1 MKRIILLVALFSGT
15 ALAQD
20 NRIAQFTMW
29 QAKETQAAAFQR
41 GYLQH
46 LKWRKAAGDPWE
58 WYGWYITSG
67 PRIGWFIEATFNHAW
82 SDFDGRPVDPSE
94 ENVNLIQSV
103 LPHADI
109 RSTFKAYFL
118 KDQSIANSGSL
129 RSKMI
134 RMVTIRVTDM
144 PAAIRVIDRYK
155 NSFRSNS
162 DVTTLM
168 AYKVIDGG
176 NANQLILLIG
186 ANSWEQYG
194 KTENILDQMNNIE
207 NSLKLKTID
216 GITSETLAFSLE
228 MSLSDSAAINEQRQ
242 VPHYFSIHHRERQD

>member
-1 MKRIILLVALFSGT
+1 MKRIILFVLLLSSS
-15 ALAQD
+15 LMAQD
-20 NRIAQFTMW
+20 NRIAQFTVW
-29 QAKETQAAAFQR
+29 QPKETQSAAFQR

-46 LKWRKAAGDPWE
+46 LKWRKTAGDPWE
-58 WYGWYITSG
+58 WYAWYITSG
-67 PRIGWFIEATFNHAW
+67 PRIGWFIEGTFSHAW

-94 ENVNLIQSV
+94 ENTSLNQSV
-103 LPHADI
+103 LPFADI

-118 KDQSIANSGSL
+118 KDQSIINSGSL

-134 RMVTIRVTDM
+134 RMVTIRVTDL
-144 PAAIRVIDRYK
+144 PAAIRVVDRYK

-186 ANSWEQYG
+186 SNSWEQYG
-194 KTENILDQMNNIE
+194 KTENILDQLNNIE
-207 NSLKLKTID
+207 TTMKLKTID
-216 GITSETLAFSLE
+216 GITSETLVFSLE
-228 MSLSDSAAINEQRQ
+228 MSLSDSAAASERPRIPE
-242 VPHYFSIHHRERQD
+242 FLSIY

>member
-1 MKRIILLVALFSGT
+1 MKRIILFVVLLSGT
-15 ALAQD
+15 VLAQD
-20 NRIAQFTMW
+20 NRIAQFTVW
-29 QAKETQAAAFQR
+29 QPRETQGPAFQK

-67 PRIGWFIEATFNHAW
+67 PRIGWFVEATFSHAW
-82 SDFDGRPVDPSE
+82 SDFDSRPFDSSE
-94 ENVNLIQSV
+94 ENVNLSQTV

-134 RMVTIRVTDM
+134 RMITIRVTDM
-144 PAAIRVIDRYK
+144 PAAVKIVDRYK
-155 NSFRSNS
+155 TSFRSNS

-168 AYKVIDGG
+168 AYKVVDGG

-186 ANSWEQYG
+186 SNSWEQYG
-194 KTENILDQMNNIE
+194 KTENIQEQLANIE
-207 NSLKLKTID
+207 NGLKLKTLD
-216 GITSETLAFSLE
+216 GITSETLVFSLE
-228 MSLSDSAAINEQRQ
+228 MSLSDSTADVHRRE
-242 VPHYFSIHHRERQD
+242 VPQFLSIY

>member
-1 MKRIILLVALFSGT
+1 MKRTALLIVMLCGT
-15 ALAQD
+15 VLAQD

-29 QAKETQAAAFQR
+29 QPKEMQAAGFQR
-41 GYLQH
+41 GYVQH

-58 WYGWYITSG
+58 WHGWYITSG
-67 PRIGWFIEATFNHAW
+67 PRIGWFVEATFNRAW

-94 ENVNLIQSV
+94 ESVNLNQNIY
-103 LPHADI
+103 PYADI

-118 KDQSIANSGSL
+118 KDQSLANSSSL
-129 RSKMI
+129 RSKLI

-144 PAAIRVIDRYK
+144 PAAVRVVDRYK

-186 ANSWEQYG
+186 SNSWEQYG
-194 KTENILDQMNNIE
+194 KTENILDQLNNIE
-207 NSLKLKTID
+207 NALKLKTID
-216 GITSETLAFSLE
+216 GITSETLVFSPE
-228 MSLSDSAAINEQRQ
+228 MSLSDSLAAAK
-242 VPHYFSIHHRERQD
+242 